1 MNAFIYSFAYVRT
14 LFDKYRQCI
23 FTFFSRPVFALEINE
38 IRLNKKKKKRKKI
51 KYPGINF
58 VILYDIRVEPYYEYF
73 RIFRLIKFDDISK
86 RYILISEYKYTQ
98 RYYP

>member
-38 IRLNKKKKKRKKI
+38 IRLKKKKKKRKKI

-58 VILYDIRVEPYYEYF
+58 VTLYDIRVAVLRVFSNISFDKNLTTF
-73 RIFRLIKFDDISK
+73 RKGIS
-86 RYILISEYKYTQ
+86 
-98 RYYP
+98 

>member
-38 IRLNKKKKKRKKI
+38 IRLNKKK
-51 KYPGINF
+51 INF
-58 VILYDIRVEPYYEYF
+58 VTLYDIRVAVLRVF
-73 RIFRLIKFDDISK
+73 SNISFDKI
-86 RYILISEYKYTQ
+86 
-98 RYYP
+98 